1 MISSSEESITHK
13 KISYEQ
19 KTFIKTSLRQ
29 LGINSKNNG
38 FIVIQKVIKYAYEKD
53 MISINLEDIY
63 RYIAKL
69 TSKSNKTI
77 ESIIRYALYNVNSKQ
92 FSSNY
97 EKIFGID
104 FSFEFFSLKNFIS
117 DFLDILETIK

>member
-1 MISSSEESITHK
+1 MISSSEELITHK

-63 RYIAKL
+63 RYIAKH

-77 ESIIRYALYNVNSKQ
+77 ESIIRYALYNVNSKH

>member
-69 TSKSNKTI
+69 TSKSIKTI

>member
-1 MISSSEESITHK
+1 MVSSSEESITHK

>member
-92 FSSNY
+92 FSSNK

>member
-1 MISSSEESITHK
+1 
-13 KISYEQ
+13 
-19 KTFIKTSLRQ
+19 
-29 LGINSKNNG
+29 
-38 FIVIQKVIKYAYEKD
+38 

>member
-1 MISSSEESITHK
+1 MISLSEESITHK

>member
-13 KISYEQ
+13 KISYDQ